1 MPEETTT
8 DMSGRNLETSPYGV
22 TWASQAALK
31 LSSAV
36 QYGWIILTATMR

>member
-1 MPEETTT
+1 MPKETTT
-8 DMSGRNLETSPYGV
+8 AIRGRDLETSPYGV